1 MNQKKQYDGEERR
14 KYIRYACKTELE
26 TIVDFNPEVARR
38 ALGKYPP
45 ITFHK
50 GEKAVIRDISLKGI
64 SIELDN
70 LLPAGII
77 IRIAIDNPVT
87 PPIKT
92 GARVVW
98 SKKQSGSGK
107 GYVMGMAY
115 KYMREKH
122 RRNLVKL
129 IEFLQQIP
137 D

>member
-1 MNQKKQYDGEERR
+1 MDQENQSDGKERR
-14 KYIRYACKTELE
+14 KYIRYACTTKLE

-50 GEKAVIRDISLKGI
+50 GEKATIRNISLKGI
-64 SIELDN
+64 LIELGH

-77 IRIAIDNPVT
+77 IKIAIDNPVT

-92 GARVVW
+92 GARVIW
-98 SKKQSGSGK
+98 SKKQSGSDK

-115 KYMREKH
+115 KYMRERH
-122 RRNLVKL
+122 RRNLEKL
-129 IEFLQQIP
+129 LEFLQEIP